1 MNCLVLHTDLVEK
14 NVKGCNM
21 RSKGFLS
28 LSHLSAQYS
37 LNYLMNSL
45 HTVVCQMSV
54 LLEAQNVMVAFSK
67 RKINVTQDT
76 GNYKVSLQTLF
87 EVRC

>member
-1 MNCLVLHTDLVEK
+1 
-14 NVKGCNM
+14 
-21 RSKGFLS
+21 
-28 LSHLSAQYS
+28 
-37 LNYLMNSL
+37 MNSL